1 MFSSFEPALLCF
13 GVLWLSLWLS
23 LLLLFRLFG
32 CLFGSFCF
40 AVVSALLY
48 GHMATFCS
56 RGSFHATEQLSFLG
70 DDTCA

>member
-1 MFSSFEPALLCF
+1 MVVAVAVIAAAFSF
-13 GVLWLSLWLS
+13 V
-23 LLLLFRLFG
+23 
-32 CLFGSFCF
+32 CLVWFGSFCF
-40 AVVSALLY
+40 VVVSALLY

>member
-1 MFSSFEPALLCF
+1 MVVAVAVIAAAFSF
-13 GVLWLSLWLS
+13 V
-23 LLLLFRLFG
+23 
-32 CLFGSFCF
+32 CLVGLFCF
-40 AVVSALLY
+40 VVVSALLY

>member
-32 CLFGSFCF
+32 CLVGFV
-40 AVVSALLY
+40 VVSALLY